1 MPKRRIQSTLSLE
14 GETQMSSIL
23 TNVGAMAALQSINT
37 TARSLTQTQ
46 NHIST
51 GLRVETAKDDSSTW
65 AIATAM
71 RGDVSGFKAI
81 SDNLALSTST
91 IGVASKGAETITSL
105 LNQIKDKVVQ
115 ANGTGVDTAKIQSD
129 VDQLVQQIDS
139 VANAAEFNGLNFIK
153 ATPDSANLLASMDRS
168 SGSLAVKTIAVTG
181 ADLTSTGLSIGSL
194 DVTSATALTDVET
207 AIGTA
212 SAAAAQFGSVQNRL
226 SIQSDFVKSLT
237 DALTTGIGSLVDAN
251 MEEESARL
259 SALQVQQQ
267 LGVQSLSIANSTPQS
282 ILTLFR

>member
-1 MPKRRIQSTLSLE
+1 
-14 GETQMSSIL
+14 MSSIL
-23 TNVGAMAALQSINT
+23 TNVGAMAALQSINQ

-46 NHIST
+46 NRISS
-51 GLRVETAKDDSSTW
+51 GLRVQVAKDDSSTW

-91 IGVASKGAETITSL
+91 ISVAANGAETINNL
-105 LNQIKDKVVQ
+105 LNQIKGKVVQ

-129 VDQLVQQIDS
+129 VDQLIQQIDS

-168 SGSLAVKTIAVTG
+168 GGSLAVKTIAVTG
-181 ADLTSTGLSIGSL
+181 QDLTSAGLSIGSL
-194 DVTSATALTDVET
+194 DVTSASALTDVES
-207 AIGTA
+207 AIATA
-212 SAAAAQFGSVQNRL
+212 SGAAAQFGSVQNRL

-237 DALTTGIGSLVDAN
+237 DALSTGIGSLVDAN

-282 ILTLFR
+282 ILSLFR

>member
-1 MPKRRIQSTLSLE
+1 
-14 GETQMSSIL
+14 MSSIL
-23 TNVGAMAALQSINT
+23 TNVGAMAALQSINQ

-51 GLRVETAKDDSSTW
+51 GLRVQTAKDDSSTW

-71 RGDVSGFKAI
+71 RGDVAGFKAI
-81 SDNLALSTST
+81 SDNLALSSST
-91 IGVASKGAETITSL
+91 ISVASNGAETITSL

-153 ATPDSANLLASMDRS
+153 ASPDSANLLASMDRS

-181 ADLTSTGLSIGSL
+181 SDLTSTGLSIGSL

-212 SAAAAQFGSVQNRL
+212 SGAAAQFGSVQNRL
-226 SIQSDFVKSLT
+226 TIQSDFVKSLT

-251 MEEESARL
+251 MEQESARL